1 MLSWPGAWLSRKWF
15 RRDEPKHLLRQRKR
29 CSTRSWRSAFSAS
42 TIRQRFPRRKN
53 LSAAEQLRNTDKQRD
68 ECSRAV
74 HELGNQF
81 QTSKLGFLGRTRRG
95 IAEKHDMSSAV
106 AACFYVLHAVVPSN
120 QHANLSR
127 VSIVIVAVIL
137 SLGVGDYC
145 VRHLL
150 YAAN

>member
-1 MLSWPGAWLSRKWF
+1 MNLNTYSDNVNAAAHAVDVQPFQLPQYGKGF
-15 RRDEPKHLLRQRKR
+15 QEEKTFQR
-29 CSTRSWRSAFSAS
+29 
-42 TIRQRFPRRKN
+42 P
-53 LSAAEQLRNTDKQRD
+53 AEQLRNTDKQRD